1 MWHYGD
7 GDKWH
12 DVSGCDCYDTYPL
25 CERSGGATTET
36 AQPTS
41 SPTPTPI
48 IAVEVTSTV
57 AGVTAD
63 AFQNTVFVD
72 AFKTTVAAAITGVD
86 ADMVTNLRVDGVP
99 VNRRL
104 TDGVEVTYEIVVPA
118 ATAAASGYDDVDALS
133 SGVSTSLVAAA
144 DTFVETVQ
152 NEVEAIAAAAPAG
165 STEAAEAA
173 AAATHAEAITTVLA
187 CLLYTSPS
195 PRDRQKT
202 RMPSSA

>member
-1 MWHYGD
+1 M
-7 GDKWH
+7 
-12 DVSGCDCYDTYPL
+12 S
-25 CERSGGATTET
+25 T

-72 AFKTTVAAAITGVD
+72 AFKTTVASVTGVD

-104 TDGVEVTYEIVVPA
+104 TGGVEVTYEIVVPA
-118 ATAAASGYDDVDALS
+118 ATAAASGYDDVDAL
-133 SGVSTSLVAAA
+133 GGRVDVARGGGRH
-144 DTFVETVQ
+144 V
-152 NEVEAIAAAAPAG
+152 
-165 STEAAEAA
+165 
-173 AAATHAEAITTVLA
+173 
-187 CLLYTSPS
+187 C
-195 PRDRQKT
+195 
-202 RMPSSA
+202 

>member
-1 MWHYGD
+1 MEAP
-7 GDKWH
+7 
-12 DVSGCDCYDTYPL
+12 SP
-25 CERSGGATTET
+25 
-36 AQPTS
+36 

-86 ADMVTNLRVDGVP
+86 ADMVTKLRVDGVP

-118 ATAAASGYDDVDALS
+118 ATAAAKSPP
-133 SGVSTSLVAAA
+133 
-144 DTFVETVQ
+144 
-152 NEVEAIAAAAPAG
+152 AAPLKANG
-165 STEAAEAA
+165 KLLGPNTQTGPMGPSIERMPAAVSMVA
-173 AAATHAEAITTVLA
+173 
-187 CLLYTSPS
+187 PS
-195 PRDRQKT
+195 PAVPKSVRVRT
-202 RMPSSA
+202 GPGTIVWR

>member
-1 MWHYGD
+1 MPR
-7 GDKWH
+7 KPSFALNCSSTRRSA
-12 DVSGCDCYDTYPL
+12 SGSRYA
-25 CERSGGATTET
+25 EA
-36 AQPTS
+36 S

-104 TDGVEVTYEIVVPA
+104 TGGVEVTYEIVVPA

-133 SGVSTSLVAAA
+133 SGVSTSLEAAA
-144 DTFVETVQ
+144 DTFVEEVK
-152 NEVEAIAAAAPAG
+152 NEVATIAAAAPAG
-165 STEAAEAA
+165 SPR
-173 AAATHAEAITTVLA
+173 A
-187 CLLYTSPS
+187 CSGA
-195 PRDRQKT
+195 
-202 RMPSSA
+202 M